1 MKSPL
6 IRLLSLDDAS
16 RLLHFEQNNRAW
28 FESQIEARPNDFY
41 TIDGVHQHIA
51 ELLAAYAAGS
61 AYPCLLVSEEGEILG
76 RANLK
81 HIQRSECKAEVGYRI
96 GYSHVGQGMATVALE
111 QLITSARQTW
121 RLQQLHAYVTDD
133 NLASSRVLQKAG
145 FKSDEVVLRLAKI
158 NQRELNGKR
167 YTLVLNQ

>member
-6 IRLLSLDDAS
+6 IRLLTLDDAS

-51 ELLAAYAAGS
+51 ELLAAYAAGR

-81 HIQRSECKAEVGYRI
+81 NIQQSEGDAEVGYRI
-96 GYSHVGQGMATVALE
+96 GYLHVGKGMATAALD

-133 NLASSRVLQKAG
+133 NFASSRVLQKAG

-167 YTLVLNQ
+167 YTLVLN

>member
-6 IRLLSLDDAS
+6 IRLLTLDDAS

-51 ELLAAYAAGS
+51 ELLAAYATGR

-81 HIQRSECKAEVGYRI
+81 NIQRSEGKAEVGYRI
-96 GYSHVGQGMATVALE
+96 GYLHLGKGMATVALD